1 MHKQS
6 FSDKMRIFLAKYS
19 EISERLNSSTID
31 EQLKKTRSRYTCF
44 GFSIA
49 SSEGLA
55 FIQNVVCLTGME
67 FDSKW

>member
-31 EQLKKTRSRYTCF
+31 EQLKKHEVATLVLDF
-44 GFSIA
+44 
-49 SSEGLA
+49 L
-55 FIQNVVCLTGME
+55 
-67 FDSKW
+67 